1 MSARVA
7 ELAAVSAL
15 ALLLTALIAAPVLR
29 APSERIFG
37 MEIVGRHH
45 DPFTVME
52 QFDRPVAFGV
62 YLQPLT
68 DIPGK
73 IIARVSGP
81 VAAYNWLVLLTF
93 PLSAAAAYLLGRHLG
108 LSQVSASIAAVA
120 YAFAPFHLAHAAY
133 HPHIAQTQWVP
144 LYFLAL
150 WRCLDD
156 STPARF
162 ALLAISVAAV
172 TLSNF
177 YGGFIAA
184 VLTPVAVATYW
195 YFKSRAEPRPLRRL
209 AITIGSLV
217 IIACVGGVYAW
228 NAAHAMIVDRS
239 AFAFEPGDLFR
250 YSANWWS
257 YFVPPVEHPAFGGI
271 AKRIWTAGGVS
282 KGLLE
287 QQVSLGWG
295 IVSLGVIALV
305 AWRRRDPQSL
315 QSLPLAAVPVL
326 AAVAVA
332 ALLCS
337 LSPERTA
344 GPFTFAW
351 PSAFIYSMMPMFRA
365 YARFGVVVQLMAAL
379 LAAVG
384 AEHLWRHDTRRT
396 RMTCAGL
403 LALAVC
409 EYGVWP
415 PSLWRDVLPTPAH
428 RWVIQQADR
437 VHALD
442 CAPMTPDSA
451 SVQWLT
457 GNRVSSN
464 EYIDDCTEPNLAG
477 KLSAAGYSHLLVRR
491 QTTEGRRFDSQR
503 VPEGLRI
510 AARFENAEVFAVTAP
525 APAVYTARM
534 TAFDS
539 REFDD
544 TWTWRW
550 MGGEAAWTIVNR
562 TNHGIVATADV
573 EMSAFDRAR
582 GLTLLLDDRKMQAL
596 IVGEGR
602 RMNRIGP
609 LVLSPGAHELV
620 FRASEAPTVAD
631 DVMKNGDRRALS
643 FALGTWRW
651 TVQQEQP

>member
-1 MSARVA
+1 MTARVA
-7 ELAAVSAL
+7 EVAAVSAL

-29 APSERIFG
+29 APSDRIFG

-52 QFDRPVAFGV
+52 QLGRPIAFGV

-68 DIPGK
+68 DIPGRM
-73 IIARVSGP
+73 IARVSGP

-93 PLSAAAAYLLGRHLG
+93 PLSAAAAYLLARHLE
-108 LSQVSASIAAVA
+108 LSKVSSGIAAVA

-156 STPARF
+156 STPVRVAV
-162 ALLAISVAAV
+162 LAISVAGV

-184 VLTPVAVATYW
+184 VLTPAAIASYW
-195 YFKSRAEPRPLRRL
+195 YFKSSTQPHPLRRL
-209 AITIGSLV
+209 AITIGGLLA
-217 IIACVGGVYAW
+217 IAGLGSIYVW
-228 NAAHAMIVDRS
+228 NAAPALIVNS
-239 AFAFEPGDLFR
+239 GAFAFARQDLFR
-250 YSANWWS
+250 YSAKWWS
-257 YFVPPVEHPAFGGI
+257 YFVPPIEHPALGGI
-271 AKRIWTAGGVS
+271 AQRIWSGAGVRE
-282 KGLLE
+282 GLLE

-295 IVSLGVIALV
+295 IVSLGIIALV
-305 AWRRRDPQSL
+305 AWPRRDRQSL
-315 QSLPLAAVPVL
+315 SLAAVPVL
-326 AAVAVA
+326 AAVAFA

-337 LSPERTA
+337 LSPERTV
-344 GPFTFAW
+344 GSFTFVR
-351 PSAFIYSMMPMFRA
+351 PSAFIYPLMPMFRA

-384 AEHLWRHDTRRT
+384 AERLWKNGTRRA
-396 RMTCAGL
+396 RVTCAAL
-403 LALAVC
+403 VTLAVC
-409 EYGVWP
+409 EYAVWP
-415 PSLWRDVLPTPAH
+415 PSLWRDVLPTQAH
-428 RWVIQQADR
+428 RWAMQQADR
-437 VHALD
+437 VLALD
-442 CAPMTPDSA
+442 CAPITPDSA

-457 GNRVSSN
+457 RNRVSQS
-464 EYIDDCTEPNLAG
+464 EFIDDCTEPNLVD

-503 VPEGLRI
+503 IPDGLQI
-510 AARFENAEVFAVTAP
+510 AARFDNGEVFAVTAP
-525 APAVYTARM
+525 APPVYTARM
-534 TAFDS
+534 TAFHS

-544 TWTWRW
+544 IWTWRW

-562 TNHGIVATADV
+562 TNHGVVAAADV
-573 EMSAFDRAR
+573 ELSAFHRAR
-582 GLTLLLDDRKMQAL
+582 GVTLLLDGRKTQTL

-602 RMNRIGP
+602 RIDRIGP
-609 LVLSPGAHELV
+609 LVLSPGEHELV

-631 DVMKNGDRRALS
+631 DIMKNGDRRALS
-643 FALGTWRW
+643 LALGTWRW
-651 TVQQEQP
+651 TLREERP

>member
-1 MSARVA
+1 MTSRAA
-7 ELAAVSAL
+7 EVAAVSAL

-29 APSERIFG
+29 APSDRIFG

-52 QFDRPVAFGV
+52 QFSRPVAFGV

-68 DIPGK
+68 DIPGA

-93 PLSAAAAYLLGRHLG
+93 PLSAAAAYLLARHLG
-108 LSQVSASIAAVA
+108 LSRVSAGIAALA

-156 STPARF
+156 SSPARV
-162 ALLAISVAAV
+162 ALLAISVVGV

-184 VLTPVAVATYW
+184 VITPAAIATYW
-195 YFKSRAEPRPLRRL
+195 YFKSRARPQPLRRL
-209 AITIGSLV
+209 AITIGSLGV
-217 IIACVGGVYAW
+217 IAGLGLVYAW
-228 NAAHAMIVDRS
+228 NASHAIVVNRG
-239 AFAFEPGDLFR
+239 AFAFDRHDLFR
-250 YSANWWS
+250 YSAKWWS
-257 YFVPPVEHPAFGGI
+257 YLVPPVEHPALGGI
-271 AKRIWTAGGVS
+271 AARIWAAAGVRE
-282 KGLLE
+282 GLLE

-305 AWRRRDPQSL
+305 AWPRRDRHSA
-315 QSLPLAAVPVL
+315 PLAAVPIL
-326 AAVAVA
+326 AAVAFA

-337 LSPERTA
+337 LSPERTV
-344 GPFTFAW
+344 GLFTFVR
-351 PSAFIYSMMPMFRA
+351 PSAFIYPVMPMFRA

-384 AEHLWRHDTRRT
+384 GERLWMNGTWRARIACMALVT
-396 RMTCAGL
+396 
-403 LALAVC
+403 LAVC
-409 EYGVWP
+409 EYAVWP

-428 RWVIQQADR
+428 RWVMQQTER

-442 CAPMTPDSA
+442 CVPISPDSA

-457 GNRVSSN
+457 DNRVSQN
-464 EYIDDCTEPNLAG
+464 ELIDDCTEPNLAD

-503 VPEGLRI
+503 IPEGLQI
-510 AARFENAEVFAVTAP
+510 AARFENGEVFAVTAP
-525 APAVYTARM
+525 APPVYTARM
-534 TAFDS
+534 TAFHP

-550 MGGEAAWTIVNR
+550 MGGEASWTVVNR
-562 TNHGIVATADV
+562 TPHGIVATVDI
-573 EMSAFDRAR
+573 EMSAFHHSR
-582 GLTLLLDDRKMQAL
+582 GVTLLVDGRQMQTL
-596 IVGEGR
+596 MVGEGR
-602 RMNRIGP
+602 RMDRIGP
-609 LVLSPGAHELV
+609 LALSSGEHQLV
-620 FRASEAPTVAD
+620 FRASEVPTIAD
-631 DVMKNGDRRALS
+631 DIMKNDDRRALS
-643 FALGTWRW
+643 VEIGTWRW
-651 TVQQEQP
+651 TVQEQQP